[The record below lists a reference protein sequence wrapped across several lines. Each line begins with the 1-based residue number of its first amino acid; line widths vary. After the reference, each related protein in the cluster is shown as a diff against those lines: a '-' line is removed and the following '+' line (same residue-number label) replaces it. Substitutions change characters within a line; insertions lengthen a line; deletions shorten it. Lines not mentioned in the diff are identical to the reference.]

1 MLYFV
6 PTPIGNLDDISY
18 RTVAVLLETN
28 LYLCEDTRVTK
39 KLLTLLSDRLNIDF
53 KISSKEFISLHSHNE
68 AKFVEQST
76 KEYFE
81 NKTISYVSDA
91 GMPCVSDP
99 GALLVDFCIK
109 NNIKY
114 DVLPGANALLT
125 AYAMSGYNKKE
136 FTFFGFLVHKGK
148 QRTQELQSV
157 LSSKYVTILYESPHR
172 LLKFLEEISS
182 LEPQRE
188 IFMVKE
194 LTKMYQKS
202 FKGTTLELYTQF
214 KKENIKGEWVIVVD
228 ATIQSDGEIITAKDI
243 QDLTLPPKQ
252 KAKILSKLTGQKTKD
267 IYNELMDKE
276 I

>member
-172 LLKFLEEISS
+172 LLKLLEE
-182 LEPQRE
+182 LNGQAPNRV
-188 IFMVKE
+188 IFLTKE
-194 LTKMYQKS
+194 LTKKYQRYI
-202 FKGTTLELYTQF
+202 FGTAQEILDKLEGNF
-214 KKENIKGEWVIVVD
+214 RGEWVAVIEASVSQNISAISQND
-228 ATIQSDGEIITAKDI
+228 ILALDLPKKD
-243 QDLTLPPKQ
+243 
-252 KAKILSKLTGQKTKD
+252 KAKLICKITGENTKACYERLFKLV
-267 IYNELMDKE
+267 
-276 I
+276 